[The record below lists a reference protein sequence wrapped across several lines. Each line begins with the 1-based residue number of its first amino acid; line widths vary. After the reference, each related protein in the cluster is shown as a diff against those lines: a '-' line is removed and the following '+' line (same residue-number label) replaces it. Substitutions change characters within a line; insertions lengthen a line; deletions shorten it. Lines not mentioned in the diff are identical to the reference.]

1 MATQETPRRKLVN
14 MTAFFVFAFIEQSLF
29 VVIGISAAEDIL
41 TQTNVPTSVVLVSIT
56 GPYFL
61 VTLLVPPFVHSIP
74 LSIVVLVESC
84 FFVIGLLLVAV
95 TQNLVSRLIGV
106 SLVSSAC
113 SLGDISFL
121 AWTSC
126 YEEDTVRAFTAGS
139 GAGVWLLTLYYLG
152 MLLIFIPWSSRDNFF
167 AYIS

>member
-74 LSIVVLVESC
+74 LSTVVLVESC
-84 FFVIGLLLVAV
+84 FFVISLLLVAV

-106 SLVSSAC
+106 SLSPVHVAWEIFLF
-113 SLGDISFL
+113 SLGHLVMKRILSGHSRPALELGFGCL
-121 AWTSC
+121 RCITWVC
-126 YEEDTVRAFTAGS
+126 Y
-139 GAGVWLLTLYYLG
+139 
-152 MLLIFIPWSSRDNFF
+152 
-167 AYIS
+167 